1 MQQICLITPI
11 LAVAIS
17 EISSVQMGQ
26 KTESFRSALVDYPSS
41 RCFSIIL
48 RDNTSI
54 DLVALVPNEAY
65 VWVKG
70 LRCLVTG
77 GLGKLS
83 LKRYTSSAEAF
94 HAKLSTLPRVTR
106 DATY

>member
-1 MQQICLITPI
+1 M
-11 LAVAIS
+11 
-17 EISSVQMGQ
+17 QMGQ

-77 GLGKLS
+77 GLGEFGGEFSYSCPILI
-83 LKRYTSSAEAF
+83 AEAF
-94 HAKLSTLPRVTR
+94 TLSSVRSPESLVTLYSALTR
-106 DATY
+106 WG